1 MWCRAAALH
10 VRTMLPEAV
19 SRLRQPPEVRTTI
32 IISTPIPAALLRVHL
47 AEVLTEAH
55 LTAVVLAEVAAVA
68 VEAEAEEADADNKLK
83 IL

>member
-19 SRLRQPPEVRTTI
+19 SRLRQPTEVRTTI
-32 IISTPIPAALLRVHL
+32 IISIPTPAALLRAHL
-47 AEVLTEAH
+47 VEA
-55 LTAVVLAEVAAVA
+55 LTAVVRIVVVLAEEAAVA
-68 VEAEAEEADADNKLK
+68 VEAAAVAADADNKLK